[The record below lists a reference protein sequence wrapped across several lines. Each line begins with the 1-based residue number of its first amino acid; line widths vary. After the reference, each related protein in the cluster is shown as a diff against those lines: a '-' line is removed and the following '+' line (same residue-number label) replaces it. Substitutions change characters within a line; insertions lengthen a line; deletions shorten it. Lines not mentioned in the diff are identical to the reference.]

1 MLRGKYHI
9 RILEEIFTIHDSLL
23 IMMYSLAHKLPT
35 KQQHL
40 KTIKIVIVI
49 KKKKKNTFLKHIKRN
64 RPQYPGDLRKVQIF
78 VMILKSDEV
87 LGRIHA
93 QI

>member
-1 MLRGKYHI
+1 
-9 RILEEIFTIHDSLL
+9 
-23 IMMYSLAHKLPT
+23 MMYSLANKLPT
-35 KQQHL
+35 KQQQL
-40 KTIKIVIVI
+40 KTIKIVIVM
-49 KKKKKNTFLKHIKRN
+49 KKKQQKNTFLKHIKRN

>member
-9 RILEEIFTIHDSLL
+9 RILEEIFTIHDRLL
-23 IMMYSLAHKLPT
+23 IMMYSLANKLPT

-49 KKKKKNTFLKHIKRN
+49 KKKKKKHLPETYKKKSSTIPKRS
-64 RPQYPGDLRKVQIF
+64 Q
-78 VMILKSDEV
+78 KSTNICNDIE
-87 LGRIHA
+87 I
-93 QI
+93 